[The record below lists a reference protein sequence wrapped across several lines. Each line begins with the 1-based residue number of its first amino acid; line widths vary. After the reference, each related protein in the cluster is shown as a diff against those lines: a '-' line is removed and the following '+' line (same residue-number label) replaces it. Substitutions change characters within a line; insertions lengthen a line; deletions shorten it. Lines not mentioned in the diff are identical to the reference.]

1 MLEVIL
7 LGRINEFV
15 KVNIIKFP
23 NPLQCAYQ
31 KHISALHASF
41 ILQETINY
49 NVEKGSKVY
58 TCLLD
63 TSKAFDVVWFN
74 GLFYKL
80 YKFGIRGNMW
90 RLLRDAYN
98 GMLSSVLYRGFHS
111 RWFSVKQSVR
121 QGGVLLPWLY
131 LLYLDDMLNELY
143 RFPRLLKWESLLS
156 TCSSS

>member
-23 NPLQCAYQ
+23 NPSQCAYQ

-111 RWFSVKQSVR
+111 RWFSVKQSER
-121 QGGVLLPWLY
+121 QGGVLSPWLY

-143 RFPRLLKWESLLS
+143 RFPRLLKWDSLLS
-156 TCSSS
+156 HL